1 MSKRTVILLM
11 AIVGFGA
18 LGLMQFKQT
27 VTPYVSFAEA
37 KSMERTVQVAGFPD
51 HAGSG
56 LNAAHSAFTF
66 TMKDDEGDQMVV
78 NYPGGK
84 PGNFDQAQSVVVVGR
99 YEDGAMEAKQILV
112 KCPSKYESQGDE
124 HPGGEALDATS

>member
-1 MSKRTVILLM
+1 MSKRTLILLG

-37 KSMERTVQVAGFPD
+37 KSMGRTVQVAGFPE
-51 HAGSG
+51 HAGAG
-56 LNAAHSAFTF
+56 LNDSHSAFTF
-66 TMKDDEGDQMVV
+66 TMKNDDGDAMVV

-84 PGNFDQAQSVVVVGR
+84 PGNFDQAQSVVVIGR
-99 YEDGAMEAKQILV
+99 YENGAMEAKQILV
-112 KCPSKYESQGDE
+112 KCPSKYESQGEE
-124 HPGGEALDATS
+124 HPGYESPDATS